1 MRSHWSMS
9 RVRTVA
15 VNAALILAIA
25 VVSIAAALWITP
37 MQRVSAAGQTVHV
50 GVTAPSWSLSGPGEL
65 DLFGQRI
72 PTSVEFAGPVRP
84 RLQLTRI
91 TLSEQLAQF
100 AHSGG
105 GAATARAM
113 EQALTRGWEHYFFW
127 QIGAVA
133 VLSLVLLG
141 AVAGWR
147 RRSGRQTVV
156 LLAVGLAVAEV
167 VNLGAI
173 MTTAHTAPQRL
184 GRISSLEALV
194 GQAPSLSVPPA
205 SGPARSGSSVV
216 VLGDSTAAGLGNT
229 PLPQPDETD
238 TACRRSADS
247 YALDLA
253 IANNWQV
260 VNLACSGATVKTGL
274 LGPQQIGS
282 LTVPAQLASPAVASA
297 SKIFV
302 SIGANDVAW
311 SALLQ
316 ICATSPACQDQ
327 AQEAYFQ
334 QMLAGFTQDYLQLLT
349 QLKAL
354 PNHPTVVINLYYDP
368 LTGDDSCLGSAFNAA
383 KRQSLEAK
391 LTALNTVLTNGA
403 KAASFI
409 TVKPNFTGHGVCSPQ
424 PYVQGVKASAPFHPT
439 AAGELAIALA
449 DEQALHATA
458 PR

>member
-1 MRSHWSMS
+1 MS

-15 VNAALILAIA
+15 VHAGLILAVA

-37 MQRVSAAGQTVHV
+37 MQRVSAAGQTMHV
-50 GVTAPSWSLSGPGEL
+50 GATSPSWSLSGPGEL

-72 PTSVEFAGPVRP
+72 LTSMEFAGPVRP

-105 GAATARAM
+105 STATADAM
-113 EQALTRGWEHYFFW
+113 KQALTRGWEHYFFW
-127 QIGAVA
+127 QIAAVA
-133 VLSLVLLG
+133 GLSLVLL
-141 AVAGWR
+141 AAIAGWR

-173 MTTAHTAPQRL
+173 MTTAHAAPQRL

-194 GQAPSLSVPPA
+194 GKAPSLSVPAANEPA
-205 SGPARSGSSVV
+205 HSGSSVV

-238 TACRRSADS
+238 TACRRSADT

-260 VNLACSGATVKTGL
+260 VNLACSGATVETGL

-297 SKIFV
+297 SKVLV

-311 SALLQ
+311 SAILQ
-316 ICATSPACQDQ
+316 ICAASPACQDR

-334 QMLAGFTQDYLQLLT
+334 QLLASFTQDYLQLLT

-368 LTGDDSCLGSAFNAA
+368 LTGDDSCLGSTFNAA
-383 KRQSLEAK
+383 KRQSLAGK
-391 LTALNTVLTNGA
+391 FTALNTVLTDGA
-403 KAASFI
+403 KAASFV
-409 TVKPNFTGHGVCSPQ
+409 TVKPNFSGHGVCSHQ

-449 DEQALHATA
+449 DEQALLTTA